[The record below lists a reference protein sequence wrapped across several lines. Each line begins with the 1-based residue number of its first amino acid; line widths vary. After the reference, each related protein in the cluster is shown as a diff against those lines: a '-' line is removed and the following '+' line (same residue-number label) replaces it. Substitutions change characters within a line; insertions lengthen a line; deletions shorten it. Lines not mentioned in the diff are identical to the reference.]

1 MAIKMT
7 WRPPRNERIEVQS
20 RSARP
25 DQTPFRQPSCGYV
38 TGAARTIGD
47 ARTAPE
53 LTPCDRMRIEF
64 GMTDTASPIRML
76 NAQGYQIVVDLGVM
90 ALAGLFLA
98 LVGPFATIQESLP
111 LRLVYWI
118 GVMVAGGGLLAL
130 AERLLSHLL
139 PRMALW
145 RRALA
150 TAAVI
155 TAPQT
160 GVVIAAEALVFNNP
174 VSLVLYARLL
184 PAVLIISIAA
194 LSVML
199 LTRTALSRP
208 ASADSPASELE
219 PEETE
224 PDLLAQHLPAQLR
237 DADIVALQA
246 EDHYVRIHTD
256 AGSHL
261 VLMRFADAIV
271 LAETTRPGHR
281 LHRSWWAPADAISA
295 VAYSRGS
302 GQAELKGGITAP
314 VSRSSY
320 PALREAGWF

>member
-1 MAIKMT
+1 
-7 WRPPRNERIEVQS
+7 
-20 RSARP
+20 
-25 DQTPFRQPSCGYV
+25 
-38 TGAARTIGD
+38 
-47 ARTAPE
+47 
-53 LTPCDRMRIEF
+53 MRIEF

-118 GVMVAGGGLLAL
+118 GVMVVGGGLLAV
-130 AERLLSHLL
+130 AERLFSHLL

-160 GVVIAAEALVFNNP
+160 GVVIAAEALVFNNA
-174 VSLVLYARLL
+174 VSLLLYARLL
-184 PAVLIISIAA
+184 PAVFVISVAA

-208 ASADSPASELE
+208 ANAVPE
-219 PEETE
+219 PSGEAAE

-237 DADIVALQA
+237 SADIVALQA
-246 EDHYVRIHTD
+246 EDHYVRIHTN

-261 VLMRFADAIV
+261 LLMRFADAIA

-281 LHRSWWAPADAISA
+281 LHRSWWAAADAISA
-295 VAYSRGS
+295 IAYSRGS

>member
-1 MAIKMT
+1 
-7 WRPPRNERIEVQS
+7 
-20 RSARP
+20 
-25 DQTPFRQPSCGYV
+25 
-38 TGAARTIGD
+38 
-47 ARTAPE
+47 
-53 LTPCDRMRIEF
+53 
-64 GMTDTASPIRML
+64 MTDTASPIRML
-76 NAQGYQIVVDLGVM
+76 NAQGYQIVIDLGVM

-118 GVMVAGGGLLAL
+118 GVMVAGGGLLAVG
-130 AERLLSHLL
+130 ERLFSHLL
-139 PRMALW
+139 PQMALW
-145 RRALA
+145 RRVLT

-160 GVVIAAEALVFNNP
+160 GVVIAAEALVFDNP

-208 ASADSPASELE
+208 AIAGPE
-219 PEETE
+219 PGGEALE
-224 PDLLAQHLPAQLR
+224 PDLLAQHLPAPLR
-237 DADIVALQA
+237 GAEILALQA

-261 VLMRFADAIV
+261 VLMRFADAIA

-281 LHRSWWAPADAISA
+281 LHRSWWAATDAITA
-295 VAYSRGS
+295 IKYNRGS
-302 GQAELKGGITAP
+302 GQAELKGAITAP

-320 PALREAGWF
+320 PALREAGWFSA